1 MIRRALYALAF
12 CASAVLASGGSAL
25 AGGWAVATLD
35 TLPSG
40 GFQAGQTYRLGY
52 TIRQH
57 GQTPFAGA
65 KTAIR
70 IRSSA
75 DGADHTFA
83 AVPEGAVG
91 HYVAEVRFPAAGEW
105 SWEVIQGP
113 FEPQTLGMIS
123 VGPAPAP
130 GGESALPN
138 VAERG
143 QADLTALRIALPL
156 ATVLAIGLFAH
167 RLVMVARSSRR
178 RVNHGRPGDS
188 WAGS

>member
-1 MIRRALYALAF
+1 MIRRALYAVALSASVLLA
-12 CASAVLASGGSAL
+12 LGGSAL

-35 TLPSG
+35 ALPSG
-40 GFQAGQTYRLGY
+40 GFQAGQTYQLGY

-75 DGADHTFA
+75 DGADHTFS
-83 AVPEGAVG
+83 AVPEGPVG

-113 FEPQTLGMIS
+113 FEPQQLGTIS
-123 VGPAPAP
+123 VGPAPA
-130 GGESALPN
+130 ALG
-138 VAERG
+138 ERG
-143 QADLTALRIALPL
+143 RADLTALRIALPV
-156 ATVLAIGLFAH
+156 ASVLAFGLLAH
-167 RLVMVARSSRR
+167 RLATFARQRR
-178 RVNHGRPGDS
+178 PATDLRVPRIA
-188 WAGS
+188 AGSE